1 MGGKTR
7 KSILATASIAAVAL
21 VMALTPTGRAVAQ
34 GTTALLVEVV
44 NVPQVNVANVP
55 RVQSSQSGSWTVA
68 IGNSS
73 RDPVPI
79 LDVGSPA
86 RQTYRARIPCI
97 STSGNV
103 CTVTLTVPSGKLL
116 VIETYSAFCGTEIT
130 TGAVRSSIAID
141 ESVGP
146 PSQFFFALEPSIFAG
161 VGLGGL
167 GRHHVITAQL
177 RLYADPGTEVSF
189 GFWKNSPGSTLWC
202 EASISGVLADCGSGP
217 GCPVP

>member
-7 KSILATASIAAVAL
+7 KAMLAAASIGAVAL

-55 RVQSSQSGSWTVA
+55 RVQSAQSGSWTVA

-79 LDVGSPA
+79 LDVGLPA
-86 RQTYRARIPCI
+86 KQTYRARVLCI
-97 STSGNV
+97 ATSGNT
-103 CTVTLTVPSGKLL
+103 CTETLTVPSGKLL
-116 VIETYSAFCGTEIT
+116 VIETYSAFCGPGTS

-146 PSQFFFALEPSIFAG
+146 SSEFFFALEPNIFGG

-167 GRHHVITAQL
+167 GRHHVITAHL

-189 GFWKNSPGSTLWC
+189 GFWKNPTGSTLWC
-202 EASISGVLADCGSGP
+202 EASISGLLADCNSAP